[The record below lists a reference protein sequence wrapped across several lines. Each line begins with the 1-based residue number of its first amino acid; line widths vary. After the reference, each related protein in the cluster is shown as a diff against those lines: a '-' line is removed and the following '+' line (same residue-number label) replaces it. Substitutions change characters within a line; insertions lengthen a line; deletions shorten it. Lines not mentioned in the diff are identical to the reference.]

1 MEEAIKML
9 VEYVLEENTSLKTK
23 VRGLEKKNCSLE
35 EQNDNLFQRSW
46 KRDEER
52 YKVRDIIRKR
62 LKWEGGKPESVV
74 LWREDLEVIC
84 EVLGIDEHD
93 KAVL

>member
-9 VEYVLEENTSLKTK
+9 VEYVLEENASMKTQI
-23 VRGLEKKNCSLE
+23 RGLEKKNLSLE
-35 EQNDNLFQRSW
+35 EQNDNLYQRSW

-52 YKVRDIIRKR
+52 CKLKDILKKRIEWRD
-62 LKWEGGKPESVV
+62 GKPTNAF
-74 LWREDLEVIC
+74 LWGEDLEVIC

>member
-35 EQNDNLFQRSW
+35 DQNDNLYQRAW

-52 YKVRDIIRKR
+52 CKIKGIIQNKVEWVD
-62 LKWEGGKPESVV
+62 GKPNCAV
-74 LWREDLEVIC
+74 LWRTDLETIC
-84 EVLGIDEHD
+84 EVLGIDEHN
-93 KAVL
+93 KASL